1 MGAKENLE
9 LIETLQQATRDRDF
23 DRYGAL
29 LSEDA
34 TQRMAGVPA
43 AMGGVTSGRQAIVD
57 QLRATAGPGNFDVK
71 QMFGDDK
78 HVCVV
83 GKMTAA
89 QFPGNQFLQ
98 GADQPFATYQCT
110 VYEVA
115 GGKVAN
121 WTTYVNWLDPYVQV
135 GLVDASTLTS

>member
-29 LSEDA
+29 LAEDA

-43 AMGGVTSGRQAIVD
+43 AMGGLTSGRQAIID
-57 QLRATAGPGNFDVK
+57 QLRTAAGTGTFEVK

-83 GKMTAA
+83 GKMTSER
-89 QFPGNQFLQ
+89 FPGNQFLQ
-98 GADQPFATYQCT
+98 GANRPFATYQCT
-110 VYEVA
+110 VYELA
-115 GGKVAN
+115 RGKVTN
-121 WTTYVNWLDPYVQV
+121 LTTYVNWLDPYVQV